1 MEGLAR
7 VECASAAGE
16 AALEDSIRR
25 HVEASHRLG
34 FLAYRQD
41 SIAHIGDTTLVYFTQ
56 GRMYLAFESDDLR
69 RRRAQTSYYPMS
81 SSRIRAA
88 ALNALQPYEDN
99 GYPFAQ
105 VILTAEALSDSSF
118 SFSQSVDPGRL
129 ISYDSL
135 VIRSDRPFREAYFRQ
150 YLSVRRG
157 RPYSEAKLRDLPRL
171 IDELN
176 YVRSE
181 RSPEVVFQ
189 EDRADLYLYLSDV
202 RANRFDGIIG
212 LQPDAATGRPVVTG
226 DLTLDLE
233 NAFRQGEEVS
243 FRWRRIK
250 EQTQDLRIHT
260 ALPYLLQTRI
270 GIWAGA
276 ELYRRDTSFTSNELS
291 LALGY
296 LLGANTYV
304 RTFVQSWRSNP
315 LREGLADVDDIRVQR
330 YGIAYRNQRL
340 DAVRNPMRGYLIELE
355 TSAGVKDLFD
365 IEGAE
370 SAVRVS
376 QFAGSGRFSKWFQ
389 LSQRFALIVHGSGGF
404 KLDSTLRLNEYHRI
418 GGLNSLRGFDEEAF
432 FARNYGVLS
441 TELKFKLDQSS
452 AFFLF
457 ADQGWYDRVDDGYF
471 SDRPLGFGAG
481 ALIGTENSTFRIYY
495 ALGREQDNPVLVRN
509 GKVHFGFINRF

>member
-1 MEGLAR
+1 MRSSNLFHRLFHNSTNRSLNGQIRLRIAAISFFLWSFIPGTHSQEHPYCLVEGPERLR
-7 VECASAAGE
+7 CGTAANE
-16 AALEDSIRR
+16 MALEDSVSN
-25 HVEASHRLG
+25 HLQALHREG

-41 SIAHIGDTTLVYFTQ
+41 SIGFKSDTTFVYFTR
-56 GRMYLAFESDDLR
+56 GRMYLALETDDLSG
-69 RRRAQTSYYPMS
+69 RRARASFYPMS

-88 ALNALQPYEDN
+88 ALNALQPYENN
-99 GYPFAQ
+99 GYPFAK

-118 SFSQSVDPGRL
+118 SFSQSIDPGRF

-135 VIRSDRPFREAYFRQ
+135 VIRSNRPYREAYFRQ

-157 RPYSEAKLRDLPRL
+157 RPYSEGKLRDLPRL

-176 YVRSE
+176 YIRSE
-181 RSPEVVFQ
+181 RAPEVVFH
-189 EDRADLYLYLSDV
+189 EDRADLYLYLTDV

-260 ALPYLLQTRI
+260 ALPYLLETRL

-276 ELYRRDTSFTSNELS
+276 EFYRRDSSFTSNELS

-304 RTFVQSWRSNP
+304 RTFVRSWRSNP
-315 LREGLADVDDIRVQR
+315 LREGLADLDDIRVQR

-340 DAVRNPMRGYLIELE
+340 DAVRNPMRGYLLELE
-355 TSAGVKDLFD
+355 SSAGVKDLFD
-365 IEGAE
+365 IEGSE

-441 TELKFKLDQSS
+441 TELKFKLE
-452 AFFLF
+452 
-457 ADQGWYDRVDDGYF
+457 R
-471 SDRPLGFGAG
+471 
-481 ALIGTENSTFRIYY
+481 FR
-495 ALGREQDNPVLVRN
+495 LPKRC
-509 GKVHFGFINRF
+509 K